1 MWVKDELCPFFFFL
15 HPTAVRMYRKLHK
28 IINVHDNKY
37 YTTTYDFYFSV
48 SKMFPVE

>member
-1 MWVKDELCPFFFFL
+1 MFYMWVKD
-15 HPTAVRMYRKLHK
+15 VRMYRKLHK